1 MRSKCLKQR
10 NTVKPPHEGSW
21 AARCNWPNW
30 AIVAALL
37 IGFGMLCANGHSL
50 YVVKDINTNLVVR
63 AYDTQPA
70 PSYLEFQADS
80 PQGRRWGLGLA
91 ISTIVPTTP
100 TLFVTIHSS
109 RWIDVLDA
117 TTLRIIA
124 QVEAPGGV
132 DLAGIAADQHRRRIY
147 AMDRHSPRLFSFSW
161 DPTNRVLTAEGMVEL
176 PGVDHGYGIA
186 LDEIHDWLFVADP
199 RTNVVRYFNIGDWTE
214 AGHFEVSQPPTGIAV
229 DDKNGWV
236 YTGDVVTPFGGSGL
250 LLRYDLATGVETSVS
265 IPSITGIPT
274 DNVAGIAVDQENS
287 VVYITTGNSM
297 FPASDQIMV
306 FSPSLEYLYGTG
318 DIGNPTGIACGR
330 AAFNLLNFTKQ
341 DDLPDGAF
349 TFIGD
354 RLTYTL
360 SYDNLSNAMP
370 VTAVSIV
377 DTLPPQLD
385 FVSASGGGMYDSS
398 SRTVTWN
405 IGTLPEG
412 SAGGTLTLIVKVNS
426 TAVPGVM
433 IDNISRI
440 RSAETGPATIH
451 EYSPVTA
458 GPRAIKRAVEADL
471 RVARLAASQDEREM
485 LDDAIQH
492 MARSLRFRY
501 WVDDSHL
508 KRSFAEDVFD
518 HEKDAVRHLMEL
530 RRHNMKHPKGAKVP
544 PEVILDLINRI
555 VGADRFLAAVGIVDA
570 QEAAGQQR
578 DINKANRHLAKGD
591 TEAANG
597 DYKEAI
603 NRYYE
608 AWADAMDATH

>member
-1 MRSKCLKQR
+1 LI
-10 NTVKPPHEGSW
+10 EGSW
-21 AARCNWPNW
+21 SSRRDWPIAAM
-30 AIVAALL
+30 IAALL
-37 IGFGMLCANGHSL
+37 VGFGVFCANGHSL
-50 YVVKDINTNLVVR
+50 YVVKDINTNRVVR

-70 PSYLEFQADS
+70 PAYLEFQADS
-80 PQGRRWGLGLA
+80 PPGRYWGLGLA
-91 ISTIVPTTP
+91 ISTIVPSSP
-100 TLFVTIHSS
+100 TLFMTIHSS

-117 TTLRIIA
+117 TTLRILA
-124 QVEAPGGV
+124 QVEAPGAD
-132 DLAGIAADQHRRRIY
+132 DLAGIAVDQHRRLIY
-147 AMDRHSPRLFSFSW
+147 AMDRHSPRLHTFEW
-161 DPTNRVLTAEGMVEL
+161 DPTNRVLTAAGVVLL
-176 PGVDHGYGIA
+176 PGLEHGYGIA

-199 RTNVVRYFNIGDWTE
+199 RTNVVRYYNVADWSE

-236 YTGDVVTPFGGSGL
+236 YTGDVVTPFGGRGL

-265 IPSITGIPT
+265 IPALTGIPT

-287 VVYITTGNSM
+287 VVYITTGNSLY
-297 FPASDQIMV
+297 PASDQIMV
-306 FSPSLEYLYGTG
+306 FSPSLEFLYSTG

-341 DDLPDGAF
+341 DDLPDGVF

-360 SYDNLSNAMP
+360 GYDNLSNAMP
-370 VTAVSIV
+370 VTGVSIV
-377 DTLPPQLD
+377 DILPPQLD
-385 FVSASGGGMYDSS
+385 FVSASGGGVYEPV
-398 SRTVTWN
+398 SRTVTWT
-405 IGTLPEG
+405 IGSLPEG
-412 SAGGTLTLIVKVNS
+412 SAGGTLTLIVRVNS
-426 TAVPGVM
+426 NAVPGVT

-440 RSAETGPATIH
+440 RSTETGPATIH

-458 GPRAIKRAVEADL
+458 GPRAIKRAVLNDL
-471 RVARLAASQDEREM
+471 RTARLSTSDDEREM

-508 KRSFAEDVFD
+508 KRSFGEDVFD

-530 RRHNMKHPKGAKVP
+530 RRYNMKHPRGTTVP
-544 PEVILDLINRI
+544 PAVLLDAIQRI

-570 QEAAGQQR
+570 REASGQQR

-591 TEAANG
+591 QAAEDG

-603 NRYYE
+603 EKYFE
-608 AWADAMDATH
+608 AWKDAMDATR